1 MPGKGRSRLFKC
13 KLIIFTCAIK
23 QNNDRIKNSISSN
36 KTTFVPVAVK
46 RFKKEKC
53 CAGYPRNFCP
63 NTTDYFKEASFVIRA
78 RSKYVVDLKGLGMG
92 SA

>member
-1 MPGKGRSRLFKC
+1 MQ
-13 KLIIFTCAIK
+13 INHFTCAIK

>member
-1 MPGKGRSRLFKC
+1 M
-13 KLIIFTCAIK
+13 
-23 QNNDRIKNSISSN
+23 KNSISSN

-78 RSKYVVDLKGLGMG
+78 KSKYVVDIKGLGTE
-92 SA
+92 SV